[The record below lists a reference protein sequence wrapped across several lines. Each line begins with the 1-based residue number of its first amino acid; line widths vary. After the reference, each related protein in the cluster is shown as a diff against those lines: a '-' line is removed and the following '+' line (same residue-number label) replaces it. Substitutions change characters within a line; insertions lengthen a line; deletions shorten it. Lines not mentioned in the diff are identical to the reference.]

1 MTWHRCT
8 SEETKARVPA
18 VREQILTG
26 RSQTE
31 IARAL
36 GLTKSVV
43 VGICHRHLRDEWAAR
58 PNAREAVLP
67 GRRGPKGMRLLPGP
81 TLQPLPCVAVAE
93 PVPVAVPIAA
103 PEPPQIEAPAVVV
116 VPAPPVLSSW
126 LTLPIPPA
134 RSCQW
139 PLVPWRRP
147 WPLCGAAV
155 DGAGPYCC
163 DHKRIAYAGV
173 ARRVAA

>member
-1 MTWHRCT
+1 MSWHRCT

-18 VREQILTG
+18 VREQIATG

-36 GLTKSVV
+36 GLSKSVV

-58 PNAREAVLP
+58 PNPRPSLLP
-67 GRRGPKGMRLLPGP
+67 RNPVKRADPGP
-81 TLQPLPCVAVAE
+81 TLPPLPAVVVPE
-93 PVPVAVPIAA
+93 PPPVAA

-116 VPAPPVLSSW
+116 VPVAPAPLPSW
-126 LTLPIPPA
+126 LTLPIAPA

-139 PLVPWRRP
+139 PGAPWRRP

-163 DHKRIAYAGV
+163 EHAARAYAGT